1 MLTLQRVAQTLDLSW
16 NGLGGSSV
24 HASSPAVA
32 LARSLFTNNV
42 LVHVNLSHN
51 RFSEKECAI
60 LAEAVK
66 VCVLVASFVCGPC
79 LQYVC
84 VTWIVCVCV
93 WGVCLAGVSSTTA
106 SWVSTCMGTQH
117 AWTWPGSSFPWH
129 TTTTT
134 TAMTIMSCR
143 HRCRRDRAHLHTLLP
158 PAASPIDLPPPSQ
171 ELELRQQGRRQAHQG
186 LLGLLLRVQ

>member
-16 NGLGGSSV
+16 NGFGGSSV

-84 VTWIVCVCV
+84 VTWIVCVS
-93 WGVCLAGVSSTTA
+93 VCLCVCVS
-106 SWVSTCMGTQH
+106 VCVCG
-117 AWTWPGSSFPWH
+117 
-129 TTTTT
+129 
-134 TAMTIMSCR
+134 CL
-143 HRCRRDRAHLHTLLP
+143 CL
-158 PAASPIDLPPPSQ
+158 
-171 ELELRQQGRRQAHQG
+171 
-186 LLGLLLRVQ
+186 